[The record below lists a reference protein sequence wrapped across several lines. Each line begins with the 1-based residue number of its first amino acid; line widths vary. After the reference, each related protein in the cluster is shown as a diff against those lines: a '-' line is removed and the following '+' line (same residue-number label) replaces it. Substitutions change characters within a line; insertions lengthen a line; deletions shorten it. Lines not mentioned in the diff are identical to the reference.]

1 MSRQQL
7 RNVVVVLAG
16 GEGTRVGLGIP
27 KQFVKVAGK
36 TIIEDTLSALQEI
49 PEVDENLVVRADRY
63 VDAHG
68 CALRSSF
75 SKVSRVLPGGRDRNE
90 STQATLA
97 ALGDDECKVLMHDA
111 VRPFV
116 DRGVM
121 VECINAL
128 DHYEAVD
135 VTVPTPDTMVVVD
148 EMDTVVAILDR
159 RFLRRGQTPQGV
171 PSLHDPLCLRARRQG
186 RLLRGHRR
194 LRGLTPVPSRHDGQ
208 VGARHR
214 AEHESD
220 LPDRLAVADKLFQVA
235 SQLAPDHTPEGLRGS
250 LAGKTLVVF
259 GGSYGIGHSMVT
271 LARKLG
277 ADVFSYSR
285 SETSTDVTSAQG
297 VENALRVAYER
308 TGRMDF
314 VANTA
319 PTLVRSPLAEMS
331 VAAVEDSVATN
342 YVAAA
347 IVARATLPF
356 LRETQGSRLLFTS
369 SSYTR
374 GRAGY
379 SIYSSSK
386 AAVVNLTQA
395 LFDEWDELSVRVNC
409 LNTERTRTP
418 MRSKALGDES
428 IESLLAAD
436 DVAQSALA
444 VLASDWTGHVV
455 DVRRP
460 TDAASA

>member
-1 MSRQQL
+1 
-7 RNVVVVLAG
+7 
-16 GEGTRVGLGIP
+16 
-27 KQFVKVAGK
+27 
-36 TIIEDTLSALQEI
+36 
-49 PEVDENLVVRADRY
+49 
-63 VDAHG
+63 
-68 CALRSSF
+68 
-75 SKVSRVLPGGRDRNE
+75 
-90 STQATLA
+90 
-97 ALGDDECKVLMHDA
+97 
-111 VRPFV
+111 
-116 DRGVM
+116 
-121 VECINAL
+121 
-128 DHYEAVD
+128 
-135 VTVPTPDTMVVVD
+135 
-148 EMDTVVAILDR
+148 
-159 RFLRRGQTPQGV
+159 
-171 PSLHDPLCLRARRQG
+171 
-186 RLLRGHRR
+186 
-194 LRGLTPVPSRHDGQ
+194 
-208 VGARHR
+208 
-214 AEHESD
+214 
-220 LPDRLAVADKLFQVA
+220 
-235 SQLAPDHTPEGLRGS
+235 
-250 LAGKTLVVF
+250 
-259 GGSYGIGHSMVT
+259 MVT